1 MVAAHQPTC
10 VSAFIFG
17 YSFDSLHLYRV
28 SKIITLTALL
38 DKIHHILF
46 RWLYNPLYVKY
57 YIIYRRFLIAYQVP
71 HPLRHSIDLTALTR
85 KFLSPFQVLRPL
97 LQSSD
102 LLVEKDFLRPI
113 THSLDRCPQSMMPS
127 SFFSFW
133 IRLSLALYLRLPL
146 RFRLFFNLF
155 SRLLTCKWINL
166 AYLSKSF
173 PAWLSSIPLP
183 A

>member
-1 MVAAHQPTC
+1 MVAALPPTC

-17 YSFDSLHLYRV
+17 YSFDSLHLYRA

-57 YIIYRRFLIAYQVP
+57 YVIYRRFLIAYQVP

-85 KFLSPFQVLRPL
+85 KFLSPFQILRPL

-102 LLVEKDFLRPI
+102 LLGYPPI
-113 THSLDRCPQSMMPS
+113 SKPFFWGSDRKHRC
-127 SFFSFW
+127 
-133 IRLSLALYLRLPL
+133 
-146 RFRLFFNLF
+146 
-155 SRLLTCKWINL
+155 
-166 AYLSKSF
+166 
-173 PAWLSSIPLP
+173 
-183 A
+183 